1 MSGTGAVAAA
11 ACRDLLVQGEER
23 NVRELRLGIDVASRE
38 AHRAALVDETGA
50 IVWTNRRFT
59 TGSQSLEA
67 LWGWVRAA
75 QPADRDVPVVVIME
89 PTRNAWA
96 VLAAWLR
103 RRGATVRMVPPEQSA
118 DLRKYYN
125 KHTKTDRLDCE
136 LLARLPLLHPDGL
149 VATPGLGPAETLRR
163 AVAHRQSLVARRV
176 GGLQRLDALLE
187 LLGPGWTAALGT
199 DPGKA
204 ALAVLERYADPHA
217 LLRLGRARLTRLL
230 IRASRGAWREDKAD
244 ALLAAARE
252 TLRLWPDDGTEAI
265 DFAELADD
273 IAVEAR
279 LVRQLGEEID
289 ALDDRISVHYQ
300 GADPTGIVA
309 SAPGVGVV
317 LAAAIL
323 GRLGDA
329 TRFRDLAAV
338 RNYTGLVPKVT
349 QSGTVDRHDGLTKAG
364 DHVLRHALFLAADH
378 ARKVDPT
385 LAARYARLRAGG
397 KHHNSALCTLA
408 AVLITR
414 IAACWRNH
422 ERYVLRDLDGNEITD
437 EQGRAQCAAMK
448 PATASTAKG
457 TGRRSKESHSAPST
471 GPSNH
476 KPTSHLQTA

>member
-1 MSGTGAVAAA
+1 MGPAKGDEA
-11 ACRDLLVQGEER
+11 D
-23 NVRELRLGIDVASRE
+23 VRELRLGIDVASRE
-38 AHRAALVDETGA
+38 AHRAALADETGA
-50 IVWTNRRFT
+50 MVWSNRRFT
-59 TGSQSLEA
+59 TSSDSLERV
-67 LWGWVRAA
+67 WGWIRAA
-75 QPADRDVPVVVIME
+75 QPVDGDVPVVVVME

-96 VLAAWLR
+96 LLAAWLR
-103 RRGATVRMVPPEQSA
+103 RRGATVRVVPPEQSA

-149 VATPGLGPAETLRR
+149 VDTPGLGPAEALRR
-163 AVAHRQSLVARRV
+163 AVAHRQSLVARRT

-187 LLGPGWTAALGT
+187 LLGPAWTAVLGT

-204 ALAVLERYADPHA
+204 ALAVLERHADPHA

-252 TLRLWPDDGTEAI
+252 TLRLWPADGGDGSEAI

-289 ALDDRISVHYQ
+289 ALDDRIAVHYQ
-300 GADPTGIVA
+300 ATDPTGIVA
-309 SAPGVGVV
+309 SAPGVGPV
-317 LAAAIL
+317 LAPAIL

-329 TRFRDLAAV
+329 ARFRDLAAV
-338 RNYTGLVPKVT
+338 RNYTGLVPKVS

-364 DHVLRHALFLAADH
+364 DHVLRHALFMAADH
-378 ARKVDPT
+378 ARKIDPT
-385 LAARYARLRAGG
+385 LAARYARLRAAG
-397 KHHNSALCTLA
+397 KHHNSALCTLG
-408 AVLITR
+408 AVLVTR
-414 IAACWRNH
+414 IAACWRNQ
-422 ERYVLRDLDGNEITD
+422 ELYVLRDLNGNEITD
-437 EQGRAQCAAMK
+437 AQGRDLCAAMK
-448 PATASTAKG
+448 PVPARTIKG

-471 GPSNH
+471 GPSTH
-476 KPTSHLQTA
+476 QATTRQSA